1 MSNACEA
8 LQLYLESHEAH
19 SPLSALVLLKGD
31 KMRYFEHMPTDRFAL
46 LAELAADQHGLFTLE
61 DAREIG
67 YRNNTIAQMAR
78 RGRVTRVSHS
88 VYRIPFLPE
97 GPLGAYMEA
106 ALWPVGVRG
115 VLSHA
120 TALDLWDVSDANP
133 AKVHVT
139 VPRTHR
145 PQRVV
150 PEAYV
155 VHREDLAR
163 EEIAAVERVP
173 VVTLDRAVREC
184 ASDGIGRD
192 LLVQA
197 VREGRARGLLTA
209 EQATALARELD
220 LGRIAETRA

>member
-1 MSNACEA
+1 
-8 LQLYLESHEAH
+8 
-19 SPLSALVLLKGD
+19 
-31 KMRYFEHMPTDRFAL
+31 
-46 LAELAADQHGLFTLE
+46 
-61 DAREIG
+61 
-67 YRNNTIAQMAR
+67 
-78 RGRVTRVSHS
+78 
-88 VYRIPFLPE
+88 
-97 GPLGAYMEA
+97 MEA

-120 TALDLWDVSDANP
+120 TALDLWEVSDVNP

-163 EEIAAVERVP
+163 EEITTVEGVP
-173 VVTLDRAVREC
+173 VVTLDRAVHDC

-197 VREGRARGLLTA
+197 VREGRARGLLAA
-209 EQATALARELD
+209 EQATALARDLD